1 MIIKNKTV
9 LAWAPRPP
17 PPRWKACFLIKHQ
30 SQGICSLRKGL
41 LEELRGRLFWR
52 VPMATEVPG
61 LVRASLWTCLQEASC
76 DPRLCCSYSLLSSRS
91 STFAKHVRLLL
102 CAVHSPPQLG
112 VPPHVCHWADHVT
125 SLLISPSRAVLPR
138 GRPQGSVGRSLRSAQ
153 KCSVPLLMLILVFGA
168 KLDRAQA
175 RKPTPHTHPVLCS
188 AVQEQVS
195 LGWVVDSRLLGH
207 V

>member
-112 VPPHVCHWADHVT
+112 VPPMCVTGQIT
-125 SLLISPSRAVLPR
+125 SLL
-138 GRPQGSVGRSLRSAQ
+138 
-153 KCSVPLLMLILVFGA
+153 CSFPPPEQFYLVEGP
-168 KLDRAQA
+168 KGQLED
-175 RKPTPHTHPVLCS
+175 P
-188 AVQEQVS
+188 
-195 LGWVVDSRLLGH
+195 
-207 V
+207 